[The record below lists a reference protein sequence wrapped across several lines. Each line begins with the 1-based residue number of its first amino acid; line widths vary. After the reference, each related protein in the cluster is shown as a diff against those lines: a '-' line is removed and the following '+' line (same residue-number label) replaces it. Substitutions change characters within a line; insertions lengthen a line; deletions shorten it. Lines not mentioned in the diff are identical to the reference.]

1 MKLKASQ
8 EQLKQRMN
16 TLENAI
22 QEIVE
27 TAKITDRVDRLTISN
42 VIFEVYHAGQ
52 KDGFEQGKEFF
63 EEKK

>member
-8 EQLKQRMN
+8 EQLRERMN

-27 TAKITDRVDRLTISN
+27 TAKITDRVDILNIRN
-42 VIFEVYHAGQ
+42 VIFEVFHAGQ